1 MWTLELERYVRS
13 CYSYVTGWLA
23 EWIPTQDEDE
33 DVLGLEDEIRVQ
45 NYS

>member
-1 MWTLELERYVRS
+1 MNARARALCKELLQLS
-13 CYSYVTGWLA
+13 NWLA
-23 EWIPTQDEDE
+23 VWIPTQDEDE